1 MGNGWGILVGV
12 VFIIFG
18 LIIALITA
26 SFVINQAK
34 LLEFL
39 PAFQGYLIGAIIA
52 MIFWVIGGLIL
63 FAGLKS

>member
-18 LIIALITA
+18 LIIALITV
-26 SFVINQAK
+26 SFFINQAK
-34 LLEFL
+34 LFEFIS
-39 PAFQGYLIGAIIA
+39 AFQGYLIGAIVT

-63 FAGLKS
+63 IAELKS